1 MLYMRCFMSLSY
13 ALLGLLTYGPMT
25 GYQLKKVFDESIS
38 HVWAASLSQIYRELS
53 ALEKKGYL
61 SSNIEKQ
68 SDRPNKKIYSLTET
82 GKAAFIGWLGH
93 FPEKM
98 LTPNRDEFMLRIFF
112 GSRLDHKQV
121 INELKR
127 FIVQMD
133 QYLSLLE
140 NIEDEF
146 DVCSSKFS
154 VESEAKEVLFWQLT
168 IKRGHMTIKTLIK
181 WAESCIED
189 INNFYTKQEEKKGD

>member
-1 MLYMRCFMSLSY
+1 MSLSY

-38 HVWAASLSQIYRELS
+38 HVWAASLSQIYRDLS

-68 SDRPNKKIYSLTET
+68 EDRPDKKIYTLTEA
-82 GKAAFIGWLGH
+82 GKAVFISWLGN

-121 INELKR
+121 LNQFKR
-127 FIVQMD
+127 FIVQME

-140 NIEDEF
+140 SIEKEF
-146 DVCSSKFS
+146 DVCSREFS

-168 IKRGHMTIKTLIK
+168 IKRGHMTIETLIR
-181 WAESCIED
+181 WAEDCIYD
-189 INNFYTKQEEKKGD
+189 INNFYAKIEG

>member
-1 MLYMRCFMSLSY
+1 MSLSY

-25 GYQLKKVFDESIS
+25 GYQLKKVFDNSIS

-68 SDRPNKKIYSLTET
+68 RDRPDKKIYTITEA
-82 GKAAFIGWLGH
+82 GKAAFIDWLGH

-121 INELKR
+121 INEYKR
-127 FIVQMD
+127 FIIQMEH
-133 QYLSLLE
+133 YLRLLE
-140 NIEDEF
+140 SIEREF
-146 DVCSSKFS
+146 DVCSREFS

-168 IKRGHMTIKTLIK
+168 IKRGHMTIETLIR
-181 WAESCIED
+181 WAEDCIYD
-189 INNFYTKQEEKKGD
+189 INNFYSKK